1 MNQNV
6 HRLPITIESE
16 SEAITLPAR
25 ERCSIEVVL
34 VNAVIASAW
43 LHRNSNNRPIRHK
56 AVSQYAC
63 DMTGGQWKSTGESI
77 KFSKSGRLLDGQ
89 HRLSA
94 IVEADA
100 IIDVVVN
107 TGLEDGSFDVID
119 TGRHRTGSDILTIDG
134 ISLSEARTAAAALP
148 MIVNFSRGLLA
159 HSSARPTNQAQLD
172 FWKQHPYVQPA
183 SRYAALLP
191 KRYPPISHAKAM
203 FLHWRFAQIDPE
215 AAEDF
220 LSALFTGGHLSMTES
235 IYHLRAKLMESRMQG
250 VPIRDGVQIHAC
262 FKAWNL
268 YRAKRE
274 VRTWRSVFPRADE
287 KLPELI

>member
-1 MNQNV
+1 MSQNV
-6 HRLPITIESE
+6 HTLPITIK
-16 SEAITLPAR
+16 SEAEAIALPTR
-25 ERCSIEVVL
+25 EHCSIEVVL
-34 VNAVIASAW
+34 VNAAIASAW
-43 LHRNSNNRPIRHK
+43 LHRNSNNRPIRFK
-56 AVSQYAC
+56 AVTQYAN
-63 DMTGGQWKSTGESI
+63 DMSGGHWKSTGESI
-77 KFSKSGRLLDGQ
+77 KFSKTGRLLDGQ

-94 IVEADA
+94 IVEAA
-100 IIDVVVN
+100 AEIDVVVN

-119 TGRHRTGSDILTIDG
+119 TGRQRTGSDILTIDG

-148 MIVNFSRGLLA
+148 MIVNYSRGLPA
-159 HSSARPTNQAQLD
+159 HSSARPTNQALLD

-203 FLHWRFAQIDPE
+203 FLHWLFAQIDQDS
-215 AAEDF
+215 AEDF
-220 LSALFTGGHLSMTES
+220 LAALFTGGQLSMTES
-235 IYHLRAKLMESRMQG
+235 IYHLRNKFIESRMQG
-250 VPIRDGVQIHAC
+250 VAIRDSVQIHAC

-274 VRTWRSVFPRADE
+274 VRSWRSVFPRADE